1 MVEQWVVGGMECDR
15 LLVLAQG
22 GVVESG
28 RHEALM
34 QRGGVYARLMAEQ
47 ARESQASGSAD
58 ILLSSPVPETVTDMR
73 GGAIKVVTEGI
84 IKADGLNWIGLVVT
98 LMSVIMPWK
107 GRLAA
112 TFVLG
117 VLRVIAFIGVGVVS
131 ALAVLALK
139 HGPPYAARLWAL
151 AGLAP
156 LSGVLH
162 WLASS
167 VSRDL

>member
-1 MVEQWVVGGMECDR
+1 MD
-15 LLVLAQG
+15 
-22 GVVESG
+22 
-28 RHEALM
+28 
-34 QRGGVYARLMAEQ
+34 EQ
-47 ARESQASGSAD
+47 AGESQASGSAD

-107 GRLAA
+107 GRLTA

-117 VLRVIAFIGVGVVS
+117 VLRVIAFIGVGAVS
-131 ALAVLALK
+131 ALGVLALK
-139 HGPPYAARLWAL
+139 HGTPYAAWLWAL
-151 AGLAP
+151 AVVAP

-162 WLASS
+162 WLESW
-167 VSRDL
+167 VGHD